1 VIVREGFD
9 GVLLEDELHLIRSAG
24 RVVWCHVRIPRTT
37 RPSAGADA
45 AKRVCQYL
53 IDNVLHRRSPWLGLI
68 LDVRLGPSVFGPITR
83 QVVSSVFESTEHA
96 RKPLAVVTVGDGTQ
110 HAQFLSLASAH
121 APRFALITSDAA
133 QAVDW
138 MTQAH

>member
-37 RPSAGADA
+37 LPSAGAEA

-53 IDNVLHRRSPWLGLI
+53 SDNVLHRRSPWLGLI
-68 LDVRLGPSVFGPITR
+68 LDVRQGPSVFGPITR
-83 QVVSSVFESTEHA
+83 QVSAKMFECAEQA
-96 RKPLAVVTVGDGTQ
+96 RKPLAVVTVGDGAQ
-110 HAQFLSLASAH
+110 HAQYLSLAAAH
-121 APRFALITSDAA
+121 APSFALITSDAA
-133 QAVDW
+133 KAADW